1 VAAVDYVEVRFGHSN
16 GLRAAQALLASL
28 GILAI
33 LISPANWIWKLL
45 SILLLILLACFMHAR
60 SVHEERSGT
69 IRLDADGT
77 AVLRTSCRREVIA
90 AQGQHGWVSR
100 WFSVMTLYQA
110 GNGGKYFCVIC
121 AAENHPD
128 EYRRLLKFLR
138 MRTPPAEVQRMVW

>member
-1 VAAVDYVEVRFGHSN
+1 MTAPDFVEVRFGHSN

-45 SILLLILLACFMHAR
+45 SILLLILLACFVHAG
-60 SVHEERSGT
+60 SVHEDRSGA
-69 IRLDADGT
+69 IRLHADGT
-77 AVLRTSCRREVIA
+77 AVLRTPCRREVNA
-90 AQGQHGWVSR
+90 VQGQHGWVSR
-100 WFSVMTLYQA
+100 WFSVLTLYET
-110 GNGGKYFCVIC
+110 GIGGKYFCVVC
-121 AAENHPD
+121 ATENHPD